1 MLGLRHSLR
10 IAKKSTATAAA
21 GGNFSGTPYSR
32 SLYFD
37 GTNDYIQ
44 ASVGTG
50 MTTSPSGQTV
60 ANFDPA
66 WDLITDTGTT
76 AYSISIDF
84 RIHNAADDSSMFD
97 IDINGSN
104 GSGSVGTN
112 FGGWRIN
119 LNMSGTAFLP
129 RVWWY
134 RATADNGNSNS
145 TGGSFSYLH
154 TILNNPQNNHFTD
167 GGIKGVWNNLT
178 ITRGTSGNIDANN
191 IVMYLNGISDTG
203 AVGVYTPNFT
213 TIPNQKWT
221 DAQGRQIYMGHYG
234 GDAAIGQVL
243 IYNKELSS
251 TEVNDLYDGGARAGG
266 SADQTEILNQ
276 HPLGKS
282 TANNI
287 KGWWYLD
294 VDGLNSDDDSGTT
307 LQDKIGDCDFQLYN
321 TTIADITSITTPRVP
336 LFVASLPPAS
346 VYNGEATTFTQAGAD
361 SNSTVT
367 WYSDSNRTSLVASGN
382 TYAFTPGAT
391 GTNLNAYTKDVNS
404 VSGVT
409 QTGIFSYDVKNPGH
423 VTHSYDAGAEGIDL
437 ISPNYASSDFT
448 NGDFSMTFW
457 QSQAAAQNSWGNIL
471 YMNNQNFIS
480 GHLNNSAYSFYIT
493 VGGTAK
499 FFSVGGKNGTV
510 NTWNCWMFTWD
521 TTNGIFKIY
530 VNGSLGS
537 THTDSALTTS
547 LMAATS
553 TLKTKIDDRWGKIAN
568 IGIYNDLLT
577 DAEAQA
583 ICDDGLW
590 GSSKDLEALS
600 GSSSHLQ
607 AYYKI
612 GNDTF
617 NNNGSD
623 HLNCEIDSSND
634 IPVANSNASSKSTDR
649 P

>member
-1 MLGLRHSLR
+1 MLGLRNSLG
-10 IAKKSTATAAA
+10 ITKKSTATAAA
-21 GGNFSGTPYSR
+21 GGSYSGIPYSK
-32 SLYFD
+32 SFYFD
-37 GTNDYIQ
+37 GNDDYLQ
-44 ASVGTG
+44 ASKGTG
-50 MTTSPSGQTV
+50 ITTSPTGQTI
-60 ANFDPA
+60 ANFAPA

-84 RIHNAADDSSMFD
+84 RVHNSANDSSMFD
-97 IDINGSN
+97 IDIEGSN
-104 GSGSVGTN
+104 GSSSWGSN
-112 FGGWRIN
+112 FGSWRIN
-119 LNMSGTAFLP
+119 LNMSGTAFMP
-129 RVWWY
+129 RLWWY
-134 RATADNGNSNS
+134 RSTIDNGNSNT
-145 TGGSFSYLH
+145 TGGNYSYLH
-154 TILNNPQNNHFTD
+154 TIFNNPENNHFTD
-167 GGIKGVWNNLT
+167 GGVKGVWNNLT
-178 ITRGTSGNIDANN
+178 ITRGTSGNIDTNN
-191 IVMYLNGISDTG
+191 IKMYFNGQTG
-203 AVGVYTPNFT
+203 SVGSYTSNFS

-221 DAQGRQIYMGHYG
+221 DAQGRRIYMGHYG

-251 TEVNDLYDGGARAGG
+251 TEINDLYDGGARAGG

-294 VDGLNSDDDSGTT
+294 VDGQNSDDDSGTT
-307 LQDKIGDCDFQLYN
+307 LQDKIGDCDFQILN
-321 TTIADITSITTPRVP
+321 SDVATMTSITTPRVP
-336 LFVASLPPAS
+336 LFVAGSPPAS
-346 VYNGEATTFTQAGAD
+346 VYNGETTTFTQNGSD
-361 SNSTVT
+361 SNGTVT
-367 WYSDSNRTSLVASGN
+367 WYSDSNRTSQVASGN
-382 TYAFTPGAT
+382 TYTFTPSST
-391 GTNLNAYTKDVNS
+391 GTNLSVYTKDVNS

-409 QTGIFSYDVKNPGH
+409 QTGVFNYDVKNSGH
-423 VTHSYDAGAEGIDL
+423 VTHSYDAAAENMDL
-437 ISPNYASSDFT
+437 ISPNFASSDFT

-457 QSQAAAQNSWGNIL
+457 QSQAVAQNSWGNII
-471 YMNNQNFIS
+471 YMDNQNFIS

-493 VGGTAK
+493 VGGTSK
-499 FFSVGGKNGTV
+499 FVSANGKNGTL
-510 NTWNCWMFTWD
+510 NTWNCWVFSWD
-521 TTNGIFKIY
+521 TTNGKFRIY
-530 VNGSLGS
+530 VNGSLAT
-537 THTDSALTTS
+537 THTDSAYNTS
-547 LMAATS
+547 IMAATS

-577 DAEAQA
+577 DAEANA

-617 NNNGSD
+617 NNNASD
-623 HLNCEIDSSND
+623 HLNCEIDSNND